1 MRAMTVTRAQQP
13 SPRARHSGRSGAT
26 LVEIMLTLVLIGVV
40 GTAIGQTLLRQQRFY
55 RGTSELLH
63 AREGVRDAMELLS
76 TDIRGMSIADTVRLL
91 ADSAIEFF
99 ANVGSSVVC
108 QRVGTTAVGLPGVS
122 SGRGNVLTAFT
133 ATPDTG
139 DIAVFHKDSID
150 AGSEWE
156 RHRINGFGPRSLAV
170 ACPASTEL
178 GRNADI
184 TAGTTGFL
192 LDVSSP
198 LGDHVSVGG
207 PVRFVR
213 RGRYS
218 LYRGSD
224 GDWYLGY
231 RRCNAV
237 GASSC
242 GPIQP
247 LSGPYRDYSSDPQR
261 TGLRFEYFDR
271 SGRRL
276 APNESPLALA
286 RIDITARAE
295 SRQRLDVEGRA
306 SIPSDSATMA
316 IAIRNRS
323 P

>member
-1 MRAMTVTRAQQP
+1 MTLTGAQP
-13 SPRARHSGRSGAT
+13 SPGAWRSGRNGVT
-26 LVEIMLTLVLIGVV
+26 LVEVMVVLVLLGVV
-40 GTAIGQTLLRQQRFY
+40 GAAIGHTLVRQQRFY

-63 AREGVRDAMELLS
+63 AREGVRDAMELLT
-76 TDIRGMSIADTVRLL
+76 TDIRGMSVADTVRLL

-108 QRVGTTAVGLPGVS
+108 QQLGSTAVGLPGVAL
-122 SGRGNVLTAFT
+122 GRGNALTAFIT
-133 ATPDTG
+133 APDTG

-150 AGSEWE
+150 AESEWE
-156 RHRINGFGPRSLAV
+156 RHRISGFGPRSLAV
-170 ACPASTEL
+170 TCPASTDL
-178 GRNADI
+178 GRNADVG
-184 TAGTTGFL
+184 AGTTGFQL
-192 LDVSSP
+192 ELSTPVSA
-198 LGDHVSVGG
+198 HVSVGA
-207 PVRFVR
+207 PVRFLR

-218 LYRGSD
+218 LYHGAD

-242 GPIQP
+242 GAIQP
-247 LSGPYRDYSSDPQR
+247 LSGPYRDYSSDPQA

-271 SGRRL
+271 SGRGL
-276 APNESPLALA
+276 APNESPLGLA

-295 SRQRLDVEGRA
+295 SRLRLEVDGRV
-306 SIPSDSATMA
+306 SIPTDSATIA

>member
-1 MRAMTVTRAQQP
+1 
-13 SPRARHSGRSGAT
+13 
-26 LVEIMLTLVLIGVV
+26 
-40 GTAIGQTLLRQQRFY
+40 
-55 RGTSELLH
+55 
-63 AREGVRDAMELLS
+63 MELLS
-76 TDIRGMSIADTVRLL
+76 TDIRGMSVADTVRLM

-99 ANVGSSVVC
+99 ANIGSSVVC
-108 QRVGTTAVGLPGVS
+108 QQLGTTAVGLPGVS
-122 SGRGNVLTAFT
+122 LGRGNVLTAFIT
-133 ATPDTG
+133 TPDTG

-156 RHRINGFGPRSLAV
+156 RHRISGFGPRSLAV
-170 ACPASTEL
+170 TCPSSTEL

-184 TAGTTGFL
+184 SAGTPGFL
-192 LDVSSP
+192 LELSSP
-198 LGDHVSVGG
+198 LSGHVRAGA

-218 LYRGSD
+218 LYHGSD

-242 GPIQP
+242 GAIQP
-247 LSGPYRDYSSDPQR
+247 LSGPYRDYSSNPQR
-261 TGLRFEYFDR
+261 TGLRFDYFDR
-271 SGRRL
+271 SGSRL
-276 APNESPLALA
+276 APKESALGLA

-295 SRQRLDVEGRA
+295 SRQRLEVEGRV
-306 SIPSDSATMA
+306 SIPSDSATIA
-316 IAIRNRS
+316 IAIRNMS

>member
-1 MRAMTVTRAQQP
+1 MTLTRPERP
-13 SPRARHSGRSGAT
+13 SRGARHSRSAAT
-26 LVEIMLTLVLIGVV
+26 LVEIVVTLVLIGVV
-40 GTAIGQTLLRQQRFY
+40 GAAIGHTLLRQQRFY

-76 TDIRGMSIADTVRLL
+76 TDIRGMSIADTVRLM

-99 ANVGSSVVC
+99 ANVGSSIVC
-108 QRVGTTAVGLPGVS
+108 QRLGPTTVGLPGVS
-122 SGRGNVLTAFT
+122 SGRGNALTAFVT
-133 ATPDTG
+133 TPDTG

-156 RHRINGFGPRSLAV
+156 RHRITGVGPRSLAV
-170 ACPASTEL
+170 TCPASSDL

-184 TAGTTGFL
+184 GAAATGFL
-192 LDVSSP
+192 LELSTP
-198 LGDHVSVGG
+198 LGAVSAGA
-207 PVRFVR
+207 PVRFLR

-218 LYRGSD
+218 LYHGSD

-237 GASSC
+237 SASSC

-247 LSGPYRDYSSDPQR
+247 LSGPYRDYSSDPQH

-271 SGRRL
+271 SGGRL
-276 APNESPLALA
+276 APNESPLGLS

-295 SRQRLDVEGRA
+295 SRQRLDAEGHA
-306 SIPSDSATMA
+306 SIPSDSATIA